1 MKLKGL
7 IDEDFLQYRLPSM
20 FIITSTCDFK
30 CEREAHCKGMCQNS
44 ELAKA
49 DTIEVNDK
57 DIVYRYLNNDITK
70 AIVFGGLEPFD
81 QFEELFT
88 LISLFRQYT
97 NDIIILYTGYYKQEI
112 EDKLESLKQF
122 DNIIIKYG
130 RYVPNSKSKYD
141 DVLGITLASE
151 NQYAEKL

>member
-7 IDEDFLQYRLPSM
+7 IDEDFLQYKLPSM

-30 CEREAHCKGMCQNS
+30 CEKEAHCKGMCQNS
-44 ELAKA
+44 ELVKA
-49 DTIEVNDK
+49 DTVDVNDK
-57 DIVYRYLNNDITK
+57 AIVDRYLNNNITK

-81 QFEELFT
+81 QFEELVK

-97 NDIIILYTGYYKQEI
+97 NDIIIVYTGYYKQEI
-112 EDKLESLKQF
+112 EDKLKLLKQF

-130 RYVPNSKSKYD
+130 RYIPNSKSKYD

>member
-1 MKLKGL
+1 
-7 IDEDFLQYRLPSM
+7 M

-44 ELAKA
+44 ELAQA

-81 QFEELFT
+81 QFEELFN

-122 DNIIIKYG
+122 DNIIIKYHPRETKEVRNKIEG
-130 RYVPNSKSKYD
+130 VFKDAGIDFKVISKDINLPVELYLQAVKFKE
-141 DVLGITLASE
+141 VI
-151 NQYAEKL
+151 